1 MPRKRSADRLWF
13 LRIDHRAIFARKQF
27 VRALVL
33 LAGVWMVYTF
43 FLSDYSITEYC
54 LLSTRNASIS
64 AKIGGAEAELDS
76 LDRLISDLED
86 DPVAIERIARERYH
100 MVGKDEL
107 AYVFVDV
114 PESEKRKALE
124 SPPRRRENRLIP

>member
-1 MPRKRSADRLWF
+1 MPRKRSPDRLWF

-43 FLSDYSITEYC
+43 LLSDYSITEYW
-54 LLSTRNASIS
+54 LLSSSNASIS
-64 AKIGGAEAELDS
+64 AKMEGAEAELDS
-76 LDRLISDLED
+76 LEQLIVALED
-86 DPVAIERIARERYH
+86 DPEAIEQIARERYH

-107 AYVFVDV
+107 AYVFIDV

-124 SPPRRRENRLIP
+124 SPPRRKENRHAP